1 MKPARTM
8 SLLLALALI
17 FSILPVAAQNRQ
29 PDIERRI
36 NALLARMTLA
46 EKLGQLQ
53 QLDGEANGNFRPE
66 HLDLVR
72 KGLLGSTL
80 NVRGVARAN
89 QLQHTA
95 VDESRLKIPLLFGF
109 DVMNPLMTLSATKQL
124 TIHEA
129 TRLLCS
135 CVRAG
140 FMSEDESSACND
152 KRCGLRGSVAVVY

>member
-1 MKPARTM
+1 MKLARLT
-8 SLLLALALI
+8 SQLLALALI

-53 QLDGEANGNFRPE
+53 QLDGEGNGNFRPE

-80 NVRGVARAN
+80 NVRAVARTN
-89 QLQHTA
+89 RLQRDA
-95 VDESRLKIPLLFGF
+95 VDESRLTLPFLF
-109 DVMNPLMTLSATKQL
+109 
-124 TIHEA
+124 
-129 TRLLCS
+129 
-135 CVRAG
+135 
-140 FMSEDESSACND
+140 SSY
-152 KRCGLRGSVAVVY
+152 VI